1 MPDLRPFGP
10 SAFGAEI
17 HGGEEAG
24 DLLVRIEVHPLQ
36 PRYVRG
42 HRHAAGEVMAPD
54 TSTAAAAVAVRPGG
68 GGAA

>member
-1 MPDLRPFGP
+1 MLDLRPFGP
-10 SAFGAEI
+10 STFGAEM

-24 DLLVRIEVHPLQ
+24 DLLVRFKGHAFP

-42 HRHAAGEVMAPD
+42 HRPAVGEAMVLD
-54 TSTAAAAVAVRPGG
+54 TSTAAAAIAVRPGG